1 MSKLETELSTDRN
14 EAHKDC
20 YADRNNYRNNLVLRN
35 SFWRICNEK
44 ALELGSKRGQLW
56 EARRKAGSK
65 MRQGLGS

>member
-1 MSKLETELSTDRN
+1 MSKLETELSTYEN

-20 YADRNNYRNNLVLRN
+20 YADRNNCRNNLVLRN
-35 SFWRICNEK
+35 TLGRICNEK

-56 EARRKAGSK
+56 EASRKAGPK